1 MTTNHH
7 QNGEHSAAEEMPTIF
22 VWCQLAAF
30 AGMLLVVGGE
40 FFHQE
45 WAAPIG
51 AVLLIGAGVVAIA
64 NGWYT
69 GSKPPPETRADINLR
84 VARGLVGS
92 VIELPAGPVTVVD
105 DSTSGDRRRRS
116 VTAVDTAGR
125 AGLLFVELDPKG
137 RLIAAALPGST
148 QWIPT
153 QTRT

>member
-7 QNGEHSAAEEMPTIF
+7 QNDKHSAADEVPTIF
-22 VWCQLAAF
+22 VRCQLAAF
-30 AGMLLVVGGE
+30 AGMLLTVGYK

-69 GSKPPPETRADINLR
+69 GSKPPPETRAYSNLR

-137 RLIAAALPGST
+137 NLIAAALPGSN

-153 QTRT
+153 RATT